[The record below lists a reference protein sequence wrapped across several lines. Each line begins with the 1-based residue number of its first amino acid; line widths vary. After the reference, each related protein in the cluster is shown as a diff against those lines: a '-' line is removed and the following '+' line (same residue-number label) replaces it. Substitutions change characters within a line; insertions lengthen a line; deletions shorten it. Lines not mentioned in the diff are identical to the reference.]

1 MSSPSLQV
9 EAVGSSEQCF
19 SASGMSDMSSG
30 TTIASASSGSE
41 STTASCAKPQS
52 SAISAHSSLTGT
64 PQHIK
69 DWLMSLPPDSP
80 ASRSVSPG
88 SEREPTTNEICG
100 RQQGTLFALSSQDSF
115 CLKTCPEYA
124 DTCPWSSETCGDLA
138 TPFDDPCSLGLTMLG
153 RRTEEN
159 GSGFLPTPT
168 VQDAE
173 NNGGP
178 SQYERNSIPLNALV
192 KLWPTPR
199 AAKTTDENEETW
211 MKRQAE
217 GKVSTPPLTLAV
229 KMWPTMRAADG
240 ATHQLR
246 KKETV
251 MAEIARDNRSRQH
264 RIEDAVL
271 AEESVSPVNASLN
284 PEWVEWLM
292 GWPIGWTSLEPLSKE
307 SFEQWRIGNG
317 STQERAYAKTMR
329 ELRSDNGSTSVEE
342 WKAGQHVQGPE
353 ILRVEMLRSGEHDG
367 ESKPFDNPQKR
378 SANNGSGCLRTMRID
393 GEHSETPR
401 GEEIEG
407 YPLSDLSHETSCE
420 RGDVGTWWHSEPEGV
435 PRVASGVND
444 RVGRLKAL
452 GNGQVPQV
460 AALAWKILRGEL

>member
-1 MSSPSLQV
+1 
-9 EAVGSSEQCF
+9 
-19 SASGMSDMSSG
+19 
-30 TTIASASSGSE
+30 
-41 STTASCAKPQS
+41 
-52 SAISAHSSLTGT
+52 
-64 PQHIK
+64 
-69 DWLMSLPPDSP
+69 
-80 ASRSVSPG
+80 
-88 SEREPTTNEICG
+88 
-100 RQQGTLFALSSQDSF
+100 
-115 CLKTCPEYA
+115 
-124 DTCPWSSETCGDLA
+124 
-138 TPFDDPCSLGLTMLG
+138 
-153 RRTEEN
+153 
-159 GSGFLPTPT
+159 
-168 VQDAE
+168 
-173 NNGGP
+173 
-178 SQYERNSIPLNALV
+178 
-192 KLWPTPR
+192 
-199 AAKTTDENEETW
+199 
-211 MKRQAE
+211 
-217 GKVSTPPLTLAV
+217 
-229 KMWPTMRAADG
+229 MRAADG